1 MNKIKLDHAV
11 VKIIAFDRSKNL
23 SPLAFFGN
31 KMAFKSD
38 VIIRKRLINIST
50 VPFSAGIFPMFTKIV
65 VGLLANDVSI
75 SVYVVCRAEP
85 VLAKLKYA
93 LAITP
98 GRYPRL
104 PQDTT
109 LTISFLE
116 IFGEMITNK
125 MLKIAANEKNKFPG
139 LMQIENPRTNPNSKL

>member
-23 SPLAFFGN
+23 SPIRFFDN

-38 VIIRKRLINIST
+38 MIRRKALIIISD
-50 VPFSAGIFPMFTKIV
+50 VPFSSGIFPMFPKIV
-65 VGLLANDVSI
+65 VVLLANDVSI
-75 SVYVVCRAEP
+75 VVYVVCRAEP

-104 PQDTT
+104 PQDAT
-109 LTISFLE
+109 LINSFLE
-116 IFGEMITNK
+116 VIREVIINK